1 MDSRIIEI
9 ESLDAWLNTPPGQ
22 YVLAWEQAQLDRVV
36 ADLFGFHALQM
47 GMPLLKSL
55 RANRMPHRWVGSQ
68 EVVPGHT
75 DLVLDPT
82 ALPFPEQSLDL
93 VVLPHTLE
101 LSQDPHATL
110 REVHRVLVPEG
121 KLVVCGFNPASLWGL
136 RQRRAHWGQRLGF
149 NSGFLPQAGEFIGY
163 WRLRDWSGVR
173 PLAGAL
179 CLDGRGRR
187 SLVAH
192 FGCSLFAGGH
202 QTRSW
207 HAPHSTGLAGCT
219 FFRRGS
225 RDQRGLGACSIG
237 RMSELNTVVIY
248 TDGACKGNP
257 GPGGWGALLQSGT
270 KEKEL
275 WGGEPHTTNNRM
287 ELLAVIEA
295 LRALKRPCR
304 VELYLDSQY
313 VRQGIT
319 EWIHKWK
326 VQGWRTSSK
335 QPVKNVELWQTLD
348 DLVQGHGHQIRW
360 HWVKGHAGDPGNER
374 ADALANRG
382 AAENMSVV

>member
-22 YVLAWEQAQLDRVV
+22 YVLAWEQEQLDRVV

-47 GMPLLKSL
+47 GMPLLESL
-55 RANRMPHRWVGSQ
+55 RANRMPHRWVGSE

-163 WRLRDWSGVR
+163 WRLRDWMNLLDMQIQGGRFGCYRPAVESGR
-173 PLAGAL
+173 WLERFAWMDAAGDRWWPIFGAVYL
-179 CLDGRGRR
+179 
-187 SLVAH
+187 LVA
-192 FGCSLFAGGH
+192 
-202 QTRSW
+202 
-207 HAPHSTGLAGCT
+207 
-219 FFRRGS
+219 
-225 RDQRGLGACSIG
+225 
-237 RMSELNTVVIY
+237 
-248 TDGACKGNP
+248 
-257 GPGGWGALLQSGT
+257 T
-270 KEKEL
+270 K
-275 WGGEPHTTNNRM
+275 
-287 ELLAVIEA
+287 
-295 LRALKRPCR
+295 R
-304 VELYLDSQY
+304 VHGMRLIQP
-313 VRQGIT
+313 
-319 EWIHKWK
+319 
-326 VQGWRTSSK
+326 GWRAARSSSVPAVTSVGSGR
-335 QPVKNVELWQTLD
+335 VASE
-348 DLVQGHGHQIRW
+348 
-360 HWVKGHAGDPGNER
+360 E
-374 ADALANRG
+374 
-382 AAENMSVV
+382 